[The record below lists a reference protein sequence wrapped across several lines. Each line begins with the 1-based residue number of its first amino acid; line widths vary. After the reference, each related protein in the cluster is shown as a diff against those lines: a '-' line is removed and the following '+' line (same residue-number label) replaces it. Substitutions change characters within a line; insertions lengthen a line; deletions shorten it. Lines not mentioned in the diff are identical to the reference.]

1 MKTQHTYEYQRA
13 PRPLTHWMLLLPV
26 VIATSLTGAA
36 APPPG
41 QLLAAQC
48 AQCHGTN
55 GVAVSGFESI
65 AGKKA
70 DDLYK
75 GLLEMSQRR
84 PENIMDLQAR
94 AYTPAQLRLIAN
106 YLASLPAAA
115 AETLDN

>member
-1 MKTQHTYEYQRA
+1 MNRKRPYNPQRE
-13 PRPLTHWMLLLPV
+13 PRPFTSWRLLLPV
-26 VIATSLTGAA
+26 FIATSLSAFA

-94 AYTPAQLRLIAN
+94 AFTPAQLRLIAN
-106 YLASLPAAA
+106 YLATLPVAAG
-115 AETLDN
+115 ETLDD